1 MRVLTANDRKVRL
14 LRRADTERETVYRH
28 RPDVEDR
35 RRMAFGEK
43 KPITLPRVRF
53 LELHQEDDDA

>member
-1 MRVLTANDRKVRL
+1 MIFGAGKTDPKVRL
-14 LRRADTERETVYRH
+14 LRRADTERETAFRH
-28 RPDVEDR
+28 RPEESDR

-53 LELHQEDDDA
+53 LERPEDDA